1 MVAGGSRGHEA
12 LGSISSGRWERSQKG
27 RGGRD
32 TAFRRFPNPSHLVL
46 HQCNHLAKCGSL

>member
-46 HQCNHLAKCGSL
+46 RQCNHLAKCGSL